1 MAEITVTSKNFS
13 NEVEKKKLP
22 VISDFW
28 ASWCG
33 PCRMLSPILEQAA
46 KELEGKAVVAKIN
59 VDDEPELANKFS
71 ISSIPTIMVFK
82 NGKVVKKSIGVI
94 SKEQI
99 IELLD

>member
-13 NEVEKKKLP
+13 NEVEKSQLP
-22 VISDFW
+22 VIADFW

-99 IELLD
+99 IGLLD